1 MYKQVIIYEYAL
13 QEKQKQCPQ
22 ASSNKIRK
30 RTGAWKVIC
39 QKTGCH
45 GNSNTKNRNDGNIP
59 KMQAIVSQTIAN
71 TYGKQPF
78 HS

>member
-1 MYKQVIIYEYAL
+1 MLYR
-13 QEKQKQCPQ
+13 EKK
-22 ASSNKIRK
+22 SNFPKLHQTKSGRELVD
-30 RTGAWKVIC
+30 G
-39 QKTGCH
+39 QKTGYH
-45 GNSNTKNRNDGNIP
+45 GNTTNRNDGNIP